1 MIPLFQHA
9 PAITDP
15 TDSPPPRNTAITE
28 ISGTSGEEGL
38 TIEVIDATLGSLG
51 TTTSTTG
58 GAWTLTL
65 GTSLGEGTYS
75 LTANATDAAG
85 NPGPASDPAVDVTV
99 DTTVPAAP
107 AITDP
112 VDGAT
117 LNTAITEISGTSE
130 EEGLE

>member
-1 MIPLFQHA
+1 MQQVIQDLLQHAVDVTVDTTAPDA
-9 PAITDP
+9 PAITYP
-15 TDSPPPRNTAITE
+15 TASPPPRNTAITE

-65 GTSLGEGTYS
+65 GTELGEGTYS

-85 NPGPASDPAVDVTV
+85 NPGPASD
-99 DTTVPAAP
+99 
-107 AITDP
+107 
-112 VDGAT
+112 
-117 LNTAITEISGTSE
+117 L
-130 EEGLE
+130 LLM